1 MGHKQ
6 LNFEGFAFGSSA
18 AIYGDNVI
26 FLYLKYFRQKSKSL
40 LLISPRMELS
50 PSLLLVSLKISHPG
64 MLQTMQTEMTT
75 GDVIGTTSL
84 TLSDQR
90 LFAASTTH

>member
-1 MGHKQ
+1 
-6 LNFEGFAFGSSA
+6 
-18 AIYGDNVI
+18 
-26 FLYLKYFRQKSKSL
+26 
-40 LLISPRMELS
+40 MELS
-50 PSLLLVSLKISHPG
+50 PSLLLVSLQISHPG